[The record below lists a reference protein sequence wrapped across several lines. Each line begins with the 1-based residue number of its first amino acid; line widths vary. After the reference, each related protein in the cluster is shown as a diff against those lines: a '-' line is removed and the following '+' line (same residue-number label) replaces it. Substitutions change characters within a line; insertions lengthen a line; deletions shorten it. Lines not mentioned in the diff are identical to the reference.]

1 MNARINYLLET
12 RRDNDTSVGLMKRRE
27 MNGNES
33 RDVGV
38 NVRMN
43 YYLK

>member
-12 RRDNDTSVGLMKRRE
+12 RRDNDTRVGLMKRRE

-33 RDVGV
+33 GDVGV